1 MIAIGGI
8 GNPEEQ
14 YDETRHNI
22 GFMVLDRLA
31 NNLGL
36 KWENKSS
43 LKAHTAKGSGYI
55 LFKPITY
62 VNLSGEAVVAIKNFY
77 KFDQKNLWIVHDDAD
92 LPLGKINIKFAGSS
106 AGHNGIKSI
115 TELLGA
121 NYWRIRLGIGKN
133 EDFNLS
139 DHVLSKFT
147 PTEKED
153 VQDVIDQVVDLLVQ
167 SLKDHQL
174 QNQTIN
180 VTTKNN

>member
-43 LKAHTAKGSGYI
+43 FKALIAKGSGHM

-62 VNLSGEAVVAIKNFY
+62 VNLSGEAVVAINNFY

-115 TELLGA
+115 DDRFGA
-121 NYWRIRLGIGKN
+121 NYWRVRIGVGK
-133 EDFNLS
+133 DVDLS
-139 DHVLSKFT
+139 KHVLTRFN
-147 PTEKED
+147 PDEED
-153 VQDVIDQVVDLLVQ
+153 LVQEAIDQVVDLLVQ
-167 SLKDHQL
+167 SLKDQQL